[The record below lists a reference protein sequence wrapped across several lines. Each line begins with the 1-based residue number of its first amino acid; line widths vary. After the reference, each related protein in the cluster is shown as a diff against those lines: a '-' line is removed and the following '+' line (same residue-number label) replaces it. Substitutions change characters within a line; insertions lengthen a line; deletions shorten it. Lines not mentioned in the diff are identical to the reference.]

1 MTGRDAG
8 VPLNHD
14 LHQPVLLSE
23 VLDALGVQ
31 DGETIVDG
39 TFGAGGYSQ
48 RILEAANCRVFGI
61 DRDPEA
67 MVRGAALMDAY
78 PDRLALLQGR
88 FSDMEALMAGEDAAS
103 VDGVVL
109 DLGVSSPQLDD
120 ADRGFSFRFDGPL
133 DMRMSSEGQSA
144 ADVVN
149 NFSLDELTGII
160 REFGEERHARRV
172 AQEIVATRDE
182 TPITRT
188 LALAE
193 MIADVMPKSRG
204 PRAKGKGKRG
214 PERIHPATRTFQ
226 ALRIYVNDEIGEL
239 RRGLAAAERL
249 LGVGGRLVV
258 VSFHSLEDREVKRF
272 LQARSGN
279 APRAHRH
286 SPAAETAD
294 QAPSFELL
302 FRGAVK
308 PGDAETGA
316 NPRARSAR
324 LRAARRTAAPAWQME
339 DAA

>member
-1 MTGRDAG
+1 VTAPDKRAEDTQDRH
-8 VPLNHD
+8 L
-14 LHQPVLLSE
+14 PVLLTE
-23 VLDALGVQ
+23 VLGALDPQ
-31 DGETIVDG
+31 ADENIIDG
-39 TFGAGGYSQ
+39 TFGAGGYS
-48 RILEAANCRVFGI
+48 RRFLEAANCHVFGI
-61 DRDPEA
+61 DRDPQA
-67 MVRGAALMDAY
+67 MARGAALQKQF
-78 PDRLALLQGR
+78 PDRLTLLKGP
-88 FSDMEALMAGEDAAS
+88 FSEMEALMAGAGADV

-120 ADRGFSFRFDGPL
+120 AERGFSFRFDGPL
-133 DMRMSSEGQSA
+133 DMRMSTEGQSA

-149 NFSLDELTGII
+149 AAGLDELTSII

-172 AQEIVATRDE
+172 AQAIVATRAE
-182 TPITRT
+182 APITRT
-188 LALAE
+188 LALANL
-193 MIADVMPKSRG
+193 IAEVMPK
-204 PRAKGKGKRG
+204 PKGKGKRG

-272 LQARSGN
+272 FQARSGN

-286 SPAAETAD
+286 SPAAEANAP
-294 QAPSFELL
+294 APSFELL
-302 FRGAVK
+302 FRGATK
-308 PGDAETGA
+308 PSDAETGA

>member
-1 MTGRDAG
+1 MTA
-8 VPLNHD
+8 PLTQANSNED
-14 LHQPVLLSE
+14 LHHPVLLTE
-23 VLDALGVQ
+23 VLTALDPQGN
-31 DGETIVDG
+31 DSIVDG
-39 TFGAGGYSQ
+39 TFGAGGYS
-48 RILEAANCRVFGI
+48 RALLEAADCRVFGI
-61 DRDPEA
+61 DRDPQA
-67 MVRGAALMDAY
+67 MVRGAALRETY
-78 PDRLALLQGR
+78 PDRLTLLQGR
-88 FSDMEALMAGEDAAS
+88 YADMEALLAGEGIGS

-120 ADRGFSFRFDGPL
+120 AERGFSFRLDGPL
-133 DMRMSSEGQSA
+133 DMRMSRDGLSA
-144 ADVVN
+144 ADFVN
-149 NFSLDELTGII
+149 SAGLDELTSII

-172 AQEIVATRDE
+172 AQAIVATRLE
-182 TPITRT
+182 APITRT

-193 MIADVMPKSRG
+193 LIAEVMPR
-204 PRAKGKGKRG
+204 PRGKGKRT

-272 LQARSGN
+272 LKIRSGN

-286 SPAAETAD
+286 SPAAESETP
-294 QAPSFELL
+294 APSFELL

-308 PGDAETGA
+308 PSEAETSG

-324 LRAARRTAAPAWQME
+324 LRAARRTSAPAWQVE
-339 DAA
+339 AAA